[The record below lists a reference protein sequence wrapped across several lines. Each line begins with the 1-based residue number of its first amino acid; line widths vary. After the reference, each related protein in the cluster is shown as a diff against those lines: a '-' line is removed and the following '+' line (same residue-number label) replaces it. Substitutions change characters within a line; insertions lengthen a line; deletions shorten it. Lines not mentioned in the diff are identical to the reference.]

1 MLRHRDNAITYKDF
15 ARSFDE
21 IRQLQEK
28 IRWYE
33 LNLKGE
39 KNAVYDSL
47 KACFLEP
54 GGNILLDDVPAKTSK
69 LGRCVWLEF
78 DPEQVKSNL
87 TIKFVGTLEIV
98 TLANTKE

>member
-15 ARSFDE
+15 ALSFDE
-21 IRQLQEK
+21 VRQLQEK

-69 LGRCVWLEF
+69 RGRCVWHEF
-78 DPEQVKSNL
+78 DPEQEKLNP
-87 TIKFVGTLEIV
+87 TIRFVGALEVV
-98 TLANTKE
+98 TLANTKA